1 MTRSPEGGLVAF
13 LESSSE
19 VLNPLLDGSGEV
31 SLVFYLSYMLAELR
45 RRSGRTLLTALGLA
59 VGVGLVVAVSALSK
73 GLDDAQAK
81 VLEPLTGVGT
91 DMSVTR
97 PIRFGEDGP
106 GGLSESEREALREE
120 AGGARFGLR
129 NLGQPGERFERDDFL
144 PTGQLSFPASTVADI
159 RSNDGV
165 QDAAGSLTLNAIHVE
180 GVVPELPAN
189 GAPTFRTPGAGPP
202 ENIDI
207 ENRSVTG
214 VDVSKSSLGAITPSQ
229 IVRGRYLSADKAETV
244 LNLAYA
250 QQNNI
255 ALGDKVKLGSQS
267 LTVVG
272 FARTPLGGQASDLY
286 VELGRLQKLA
296 DREGRVNTINVRAE
310 SADQVDEVATQIRN
324 DFEGASVTTA
334 EDLAGRV
341 SGSLVDARKL
351 ADRLGTALVLV
362 ALLAAFLIASLL
374 TLSSV
379 TKRIRELGTLK
390 ALGWPQR
397 LVVRQVSGEALLQ
410 GLLGGLLGI
419 VVGVAGALLIEAAAP
434 SLKATFAEAASQG
447 PRFFGPGGGGGGPFG
462 QGQVADPSTT
472 VEIGAPIS
480 VNLMLAAV
488 GLALL
493 GGLIAGAVGGL
504 RAARLRPADALRH
517 ID

>member
-1 MTRSPEGGLVAF
+1 M
-13 LESSSE
+13 
-19 VLNPLLDGSGEV
+19 
-31 SLVFYLSYMLAELR
+31 FYVTYMLAELR
-45 RRSGRTLLTALGLA
+45 RRSSRTILTALGLA
-59 VGVGLVVAVSALSK
+59 VGVGLVVTVSALSN

-97 PIRFGEDGP
+97 PIDFGDGGP
-106 GGLSESEREALREE
+106 QSLSESEREALRAEV
-120 AGGARFGLR
+120 GGARVGLR
-129 NLGQPGERFERDDFL
+129 DLGEPGERFERDNFL
-144 PTGQLSFPASTVADI
+144 PTGQLSFPASRVTEI
-159 RSNDGV
+159 SGQEGV
-165 QDAAGSLTLNAIHVE
+165 EDAAGSLSLNAVHIE
-180 GVVPELPAN
+180 GIVPERQPGGF
-189 GAPTFRTPGAGPP
+189 GAPPGAAGGP
-202 ENIDI
+202 ENIDFSS
-207 ENRSVTG
+207 RSVAG
-214 VDVSKSSLGAITPSQ
+214 IDVAKPSLGAITPSQ
-229 IVRGRYLSADKAETV
+229 IVRGRYLSADKAEVV

-250 QQNNI
+250 QQNGYS
-255 ALGDKVKLGSQS
+255 LGDEITIGKQKLK
-267 LTVVG
+267 VVG
-272 FARTPLGGQASDLY
+272 LARTPLGGQASDLY
-286 VELGRLQKLA
+286 IELGRLQKLA
-296 DREGRVNTINVRAE
+296 NREDRVNSVNVRAT
-310 SADQVDEVATQIRN
+310 SSDEVAGVAREIRQSF
-324 DFEGASVTTA
+324 DGASVTTA

-351 ADRLGTALVLV
+351 ADRLGTGLVIV

-419 VVGVAGALLIEAAAP
+419 VVGVAGALMIEAAAP
-434 SLKATFAEAASQG
+434 TLKATFAETAAQG
-447 PRFFGPGGGGGGPFG
+447 GGFLGRGGGGPFG
-462 QGQVADPSTT
+462 QGEVVQPSTT

-480 VNLMLAAV
+480 VDLMLLAV